1 MEIRHLTSIAII
13 ALSTL
18 SFNAHAAVTKNAYS
32 AAQVVE
38 QANTPRRGISQA
50 DVLKRFGKPYSKE
63 AAVGKPPISSWSYG
77 SYDVYFEG
85 NLVLHTVAKR
95 K

>member
-13 ALSTL
+13 TLSTL
-18 SFNAHAAVTKNAYS
+18 SFNTHADVFKIANNSV
-32 AAQVVE
+32 QVVE
-38 QANTPRRGISQA
+38 HANTPRRGISQA
-50 DVLKRFGKPYSKE
+50 DVLKRFGEPYSKE

-77 SYDVYFEG
+77 SFDVYFER